1 MEQKRAE
8 LWALLRH
15 HGKSHEGDGD
25 FGDVSYTPPC
35 PGVPKPSRVGLWK
48 ASGAGG
54 ARPGTAARGQT
65 PPPPDQRPCDPRAV
79 STAARG
85 RPVGKRR
92 EGEGNRGMHS
102 GVGRS
107 LGIL

>member
-1 MEQKRAE
+1 MSWGSQAIPRGAVEGQWGWRSTPG
-8 LWALLRH
+8 
-15 HGKSHEGDGD
+15 HGGSGPD
-25 FGDVSYTPPC
+25 
-35 PGVPKPSRVGLWK
+35 
-48 ASGAGG
+48 AS
-54 ARPGTAARGQT
+54 PT
-65 PPPPDQRPCDPRAV
+65 DQRPCDPPAV